1 MCVTSGE
8 QRGRGTVEDV
18 KVLSYNV
25 LLMAGG
31 QSICK
36 TASMSLLVQEDR
48 GGQM

>member
-1 MCVTSGE
+1 MHRG
-8 QRGRGTVEDV
+8 GRGAVKDV
-18 KVLSYNV
+18 KVVFYNV

-36 TASMSLLVQEDR
+36 TASMSLLVQEDG